1 MNLSLP
7 NNRSLVVT
15 VAAAAMGVLIGCGLA
30 RRPISPA
37 VPQPTKV
44 GIPFQVVDEEGKVLM
59 EVRKAGTRPL
69 LSLMDSKGKSALS
82 LSVVS
87 ESGAVLIRGAN
98 RHPVVILSGDDGGQL
113 LLYPDARSAA
123 LVGLGVGKHGG
134 HVKLRSVKGTD
145 MISLDVEGQGGR
157 IQVRDA
163 SGKVT
168 GQ

>member
-1 MNLSLP
+1 MNSSLP
-7 NNRSLVVT
+7 NNRRLVVT
-15 VAAAAMGVLIGCGLA
+15 IAAAATGVLIGCGLA
-30 RRPISPA
+30 RRAVSAA

-69 LSLMDSKGKSALS
+69 LSLMDSKGNSALS

-98 RHPVVILSGDDGGQL
+98 RHPVVILSGDDGGRL
-113 LLYPDARSAA
+113 MLYPDAPSAA
-123 LVGLGVGKHGG
+123 LVDLGVGKHGG
-134 HVKLRSVKGTD
+134 HAKLRSVKGTD
-145 MISLDVEGQGGR
+145 MISLDTEKQGGR
-157 IQVRDA
+157 IQVRNA

-168 GQ
+168 AQ